1 MGPDLTQSWVN
12 LRGGQEGD
20 PVLSEKLDKTRLG
33 LLPALQQGHTWDP
46 TAMDVPSLRPSNH
59 LFLPLGLL
67 CFLSFH
73 SYSRPCSE
81 ALSRYAKRFLNV
93 DN

>member
-46 TAMDVPSLRPSNH
+46 TAMDVPEVL
-59 LFLPLGLL
+59 
-67 CFLSFH
+67 
-73 SYSRPCSE
+73 
-81 ALSRYAKRFLNV
+81 
-93 DN
+93 